1 MARKVR
7 ILLSPGYHAEA
18 GETKGHQHDVYT
30 TAGEL
35 HGYQR
40 IHVGTLM
47 KSAVNAWANTSHAVN
62 LHDEMVEALKTL
74 IDVLPA
80 DMDQPQ
86 LQALVQAEKLLARAE
101 GRPAFAFFTPTQEG
115 E

>member
-1 MARKVR
+1 MTRKVR

-47 KSAVNAWANTSHAVN
+47 KSAVNAWANTSAAVN
-62 LHDEMVEALKTL
+62 LHDEMVEALRE
-74 IDVLPA
+74 A
-80 DMDQPQ
+80 E
-86 LQALVQAEKLLARAE
+86 LQIVYLHEKFAETGSGNTTLARI
-101 GRPAFAFFTPTQEG
+101 RSVLSKSTPTQEG